1 MISERF
7 FSSIRFFPFDFLGG
21 GLGDFSKK
29 KKNISLRDHEQNKFL
44 HRVIVLYFHQQKSV
58 SAFL

>member
-7 FSSIRFFPFDFLGG
+7 FSSIRFFLFDFLGG

-29 KKNISLRDHEQNKFL
+29 NIYLRDHEQNKFL
-44 HRVIVLYFHQQKSV
+44 HRVIVLYLQYEKSV